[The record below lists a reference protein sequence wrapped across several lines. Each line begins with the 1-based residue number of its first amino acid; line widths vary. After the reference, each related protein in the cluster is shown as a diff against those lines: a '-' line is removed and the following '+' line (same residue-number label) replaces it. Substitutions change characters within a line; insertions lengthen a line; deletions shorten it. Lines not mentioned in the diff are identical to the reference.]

1 MNIKTITFYTS
12 ILIIMILFSFSAF
25 AAETHLNEAIQHA
38 EAAVQAPD
46 GKTIAQHAMEAKT
59 HADAAKTERS
69 QAATGDSHL
78 DAGIRSLD
86 EAIKEGNLGAADL
99 ARKAAEQALAH
110 LKQAA

>member
-1 MNIKTITFYTS
+1 MKIVTFYMS
-12 ILIIMILFSFSAF
+12 ILIIALFSFGAF
-25 AAETHLNEAIQHA
+25 AAENHLSEAIQHA

-46 GKTIAQHAMEAKT
+46 GRTIAQHAEEAKT
-59 HADAAKTERS
+59 HANAAKAEKT
-69 QAATGDSHL
+69 QAPTGGSHL

-99 ARKAAEQALAH
+99 ARKAAEQAVAH